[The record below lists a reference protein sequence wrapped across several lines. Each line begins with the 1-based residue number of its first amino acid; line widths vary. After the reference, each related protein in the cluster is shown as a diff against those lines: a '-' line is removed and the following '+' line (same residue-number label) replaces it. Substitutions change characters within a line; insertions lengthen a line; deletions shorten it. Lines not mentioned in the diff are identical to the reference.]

1 MKMLAMFDLELEVI
15 EINEA
20 NTYRPY
26 GQGLPVKHSERPL
39 LEIVRYSGNL
49 GTLSDFS
56 ILRPGS
62 ALTI

>member
-1 MKMLAMFDLELEVI
+1 MFELELEVI

-20 NTYRPY
+20 NTSRQF
-26 GQGLPVKHSERPL
+26 GQGLPVEAPERPL
-39 LEIVRYSGNL
+39 VEVVRYSGNL